1 MAGGLRETAAARDAA
16 RAAPFSQV
24 AAMPTARGNAQAP
37 APAPAPAK
45 RVLDS
50 RRWGRGWQYLVS
62 RAGEADPCW
71 LDARDTPQALI
82 DDFEA
87 RSCGSGDPSAR
98 EQPRES
104 KVKV

>member
-1 MAGGLRETAAARDAA
+1 LREAAAARDAA

-24 AAMPTARGNAQAP
+24 AAMPTARGNASAP

-50 RRWGRGWQYLVS
+50 RRWGRGWQYLVA
-62 RAGEADPCW
+62 RAGEADPSW
-71 LDARDTPQALI
+71 LDARDTPQPLI

-98 EQPRES
+98 EQPRER
-104 KVKV
+104 KEEV